1 MSAQFSATDPRVS
14 AWVSANAGAGKT
26 YLLTDRVTRLLLSGA
41 KPSRILCL
49 TYTKAAAAEM
59 QTRLFNRLGEWALLP
74 DRQLTERLLEI
85 GAQQPGAHDLRKAR
99 RLFAQALEE
108 PGGLKIQ
115 TIHSFCQHVLAR
127 FPVEAGIPARFSVL
141 DERGSGEL
149 MGQARTAV
157 LERAGKGDCVLAKAV
172 AVLATRAADGRFAEI
187 LNFAIG
193 DSGKLRA
200 LLAAHDG
207 DETRFFAHLRRTLDV
222 AHGVDESQLLTRFCE
237 ELGGERKTCERLA
250 QWLLQGS
257 ATEKKLGEQLA
268 AFVAAGFASEHFDR
282 LRSVFFTDANE
293 ARKTLLTKATAASD
307 PTLTAQFEQLQTRVL
322 ALEERRKAVA
332 NAVLT
337 EAVVT
342 VAFAV
347 LAEFDRLKRERAAL
361 DYDDLTLATL
371 NLLERRDAAS
381 WVLYKLDG
389 GLDHVLVDEAQ
400 DTSPEQWKIVSK
412 LTEDFF
418 SGYGT
423 RADGPVRTVF
433 AVGDEKQ
440 SIFSFQGAE
449 PAQFDRHRQ
458 IFRTRAEG
466 ADLPFAD
473 LRPAVSRRSA
483 RAVLEFVDAVFASD
497 AARDGLTSSTASIH
511 HDPHRADIGRV
522 EVWPTVKAPQNQD
535 SDPWNLPVDAPSR
548 SSAQVMLASRIA
560 TRIAR
565 WIREGEKLP
574 GTDVPI
580 KAGDIMIL
588 VRRRNAFAEEM
599 IRQLLDKGVP
609 VAGADRMILLEQI
622 AIADLVALGR
632 FALLPDDDLNLAAL
646 LKSPLLG
653 FSDDDLFALAQ
664 PRAARTLW
672 EELRTRAA
680 ERPDFERAHAYLAEA
695 LARADFHPSFEFFSE
710 LLGKGARERLVA
722 RMGGEAAD
730 AIDEFLALALA
741 HEGAHPPS
749 LESFLD
755 WFEKGAGDVKRDME
769 QAGGAVRVMTVHGA
783 KGLEANVVILPDTAQ
798 IPDHERRG
806 PLLYTD
812 DCVYFGVAKA
822 FEPPPVTAAKSSA
835 QDREMREYRRLLY
848 VAATRAREF
857 LVVCGYETR
866 NGTKTNS
873 WYPHLEA
880 AARRI
885 GHEETI
891 AGETVIA
898 VGAALGGMS
907 APAERVLAF
916 PPAVPAFLRRPAPP
930 EPAPRVLRPSEA
942 AGVEEPSLLS
952 PFGDS
957 ETRFR
962 RGLLVHALLAALPH
976 LPAGEREAAA
986 RFYLKRQGIA
996 GDDAAS
1002 LVAET
1007 FAILDD
1013 AVFAPLFAPN
1023 SRAEVALT
1031 AVLPELG
1038 NARINGQIDRLAVTE
1053 DAVLIA
1059 DFKTNRPPPA
1069 SPEKVPRIYRTQ
1081 MALYRAGLQKI
1092 YPGKRIDCAL
1102 VWTDGAKLMPLPHEL
1117 LDAEIAAIA
1126 AG

>member
-1 MSAQFSATDPRVS
+1 MSAHFSATDPRVS

-74 DRQLTERLLEI
+74 DAQLTERLLTI
-85 GAQQPGAHDLRKAR
+85 GAEAPTAQDLRKAR

-127 FPVEAGIPARFSVL
+127 FPIEAGIPARFTVL
-141 DERGSGEL
+141 DERASSEL
-149 MGQARTAV
+149 MAQARNAV
-157 LERAGKGDCVLAKAV
+157 LERAGQGDPLLAKAV

-187 LNFAIG
+187 LDFAVG

-200 LLAAHDG
+200 LLASHDR
-207 DETRFFAHLRRTLDV
+207 DPARFFAHVRETLAV
-222 AHGVDESQLLTRFCE
+222 SPGEDETQLLTGFCE
-237 ELGGERKTCERLA
+237 ELGGDRETCERMA
-250 QWLLQGS
+250 EWLLKGS
-257 ATEKKLGEQLA
+257 AKEKKLGEQLA
-268 AFVAAGFASEHFDR
+268 RFLAGGMTPERFER
-282 LRSVFFTDANE
+282 LRSVFFTTASE
-293 ARKTLLTKATAASD
+293 PRKSPITKGSAASHPHLAAYFD
-307 PTLTAQFEQLQTRVL
+307 RLQARML
-322 ALEERRKAVA
+322 ALEERRKAVS

-347 LAEFDRLKRERAAL
+347 LTEFDRLKRERAAL
-361 DYDDLTLATL
+361 DYDDLTAATL
-371 NLLERRDAAS
+371 NLLRRREAAG

-400 DTSPEQWKIVSK
+400 DTGPEQWQIVTK
-412 LTEDFF
+412 LTEEFF
-418 SGYGT
+418 AGYGT
-423 RADGPVRTVF
+423 RGDGPARTIF

-440 SIFSFQGAE
+440 SIFSFQGAD
-449 PAQFDRHRQ
+449 PTQFDRHRRM
-458 IFRTRAEG
+458 FNELARG
-466 ADLPFAD
+466 ADLPFAN
-473 LRPAVSRRSA
+473 LHPAVSRRSA
-483 RAVLEFVDAVFASD
+483 RAILEFVDAVFASD
-497 AARDGLTSSTASIH
+497 AARDGLTSSSARIH
-511 HDPHRADIGRV
+511 HDPHRAEIGRV
-522 EVWPTVKAPQNQD
+522 EVWPTVKAPENPE
-535 SDPWNLPVDAPSR
+535 SDPWNLPVDAPPR
-548 SSAQVMLASRIA
+548 SSAQVLLASRIA
-560 TRIAR
+560 ARIAR
-565 WIREGEKLP
+565 WINDCERLP
-574 GTDVPI
+574 GNDAPI
-580 KAGDIMIL
+580 TAGDIMIL

-599 IRQLLDKGVP
+599 IRQLLEKGVP

-632 FALLPDDDLNLAAL
+632 FALLPEDDLNLAAL

-653 FSDDDLFALAQ
+653 FSDDDLYALAH
-664 PRAARTLW
+664 AREGHRLW
-672 EELRTRAA
+672 DELRTRQA
-680 ERPDFERAHAYLAEA
+680 ERPDFARAHAYLADA
-695 LARADFHPSFEFFSE
+695 LSVADYLPPFEFYSRV
-710 LLGKGARERLVA
+710 LGSGARKRLIA

-741 HEGAHPPS
+741 HEGTHPAS

-769 QAGGAVRVMTVHGA
+769 QAGGSVRVMTVHGA

-822 FEPPPVTAAKSSA
+822 LEPPPVTAAKQAA

-866 NGTKTNS
+866 NGTKANS

-885 GHEETI
+885 GREETI

-898 VGAALGGMS
+898 LGAPLGGAT
-907 APAERVLAF
+907 APAARVFAF
-916 PPAVPAFLRRPAPP
+916 PPALPAFLRRAATP
-930 EPAPRVLRPSEA
+930 EPATRVLRPSEA
-942 AGVEEPSLLS
+942 AGAEEPALLS

-957 ETRFR
+957 EKRFR
-962 RGLLVHALLAALPH
+962 RGLLVHTLLAALPE
-976 LPAGEREAAA
+976 LAAPDREAAA
-986 RFYLKRQGIA
+986 RSYLARHGIA
-996 GDDAAS
+996 TEDAVA
-1002 LVAET
+1002 LIAET
-1007 FAILDD
+1007 LAILDD
-1013 AVFAPLFAPN
+1013 PVFAPLFAPN

-1038 NARINGQIDRLAVTE
+1038 NVRINGQIDRLAVTDE
-1053 DAVLIA
+1053 AVLIA
-1059 DFKTNRPPPA
+1059 DYKTNRPPPK
-1069 SPEKVPRIYRTQ
+1069 SVDKTPRIYRTQ
-1081 MALYRAGLQKI
+1081 MALYRAALQKI

-1102 VWTDGAKLMPLPHEL
+1102 IWTDGARLMPLPHAL
-1117 LDAEIAAIA
+1117 LDAEIATIA